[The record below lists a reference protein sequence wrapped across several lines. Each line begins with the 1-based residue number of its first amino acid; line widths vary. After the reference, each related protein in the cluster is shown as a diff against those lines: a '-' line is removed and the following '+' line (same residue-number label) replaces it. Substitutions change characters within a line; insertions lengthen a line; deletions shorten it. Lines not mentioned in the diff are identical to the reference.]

1 MPLDP
6 TEFAADHVAAMPLLV
21 LPSLDAVDPNA
32 WDALGGDDF
41 PFVSHAFLQGL
52 QRTGC
57 VGQGTAWA
65 PRYLLW
71 LDPADGELDGAAP
84 LPQGLLRPRAAAP
97 AYLKTDGRGEYVF
110 DWAWADACARAGL
123 PYYPKLV
130 VAAPFAPANG
140 PKLLVGRCGS
150 RAEAD
155 GLRRTLAEG
164 LWALTH
170 QSRGSSAHV
179 LLCSDDDASALAFG
193 AQASSADVGGAW
205 HRRAT
210 LQYQWHNPGVGD
222 FEGFLGSLRSRARKQ
237 IRSERRV
244 AEGHGL
250 RLQVEGGDQLSAD
263 DWQAV
268 ADLYER
274 GCLRY
279 GSMPYLR
286 PAFFS
291 WLAAHL
297 AGRVV
302 CATARDDDGEIV
314 AMTLN
319 FLGRDALYGR
329 HWGAVQEWP
338 MLHFELAYYRL
349 IAFVAEHGLGR
360 LEAGSGGDHKLAR
373 GLQPTVCHSLHR
385 FADPRL
391 AVAVAGFLDQE
402 REAVAQAQ
410 QAIAAQG
417 RQRRG
422 ELGSDDGPTR
432 ESRSRAQAP
441 DGTPEF

>member
-1 MPLDP
+1 
-6 TEFAADHVAAMPLLV
+6 MPLLV
-21 LPSLDAVDPNA
+21 LQSLDAVDPAA

-41 PFVSHAFLQGL
+41 PFVSHAFLHGL
-52 QRTGC
+52 ERTGC
-57 VGQGTAWA
+57 VGRGTAWS
-65 PRYLLW
+65 PRYLLL
-71 LDPADGELDGAAP
+71 LDKDDGELDPVAP
-84 LPQGLLRPRAAAP
+84 LAPGSLRPRAAAP
-97 AYLKTDGRGEYVF
+97 AYVKTDGRGEYVF
-110 DWAWADACARAGL
+110 DWAWADACARAGV
-123 PYYPKLV
+123 PYYPKVV

-140 PKLLVGRCGS
+140 PKLLVGPCES
-150 RAEAD
+150 REEAD

-164 LWALTH
+164 LWALTRR
-170 QSRGSSAHV
+170 SGSSSAHV
-179 LLCSDDDASALAFG
+179 LLCHNDDALALEAG
-193 AQASSADVGGAW
+193 APDAAADVAAAW

-222 FEGFLGSLRSRARKQ
+222 FEGFLGTLRSRARKQ

-250 RLQVEGGDQLSAD
+250 RLQVERGDDLSGD
-263 DWQAV
+263 DWRAV
-268 ADLYER
+268 AVLYEQ

-286 PAFFS
+286 PAFFD

-297 AGRVV
+297 AKRVV

-360 LEAGSGGDHKLAR
+360 LEAGSGGDHKLGR
-373 GLQPTVCHSLHR
+373 GLQPTVCHSVHR
-385 FADPRL
+385 FSHPGLAI
-391 AVAVAGFLDQE
+391 AVADFLGRE
-402 REAVAQAQ
+402 RAAVAEAQ
-410 QAIAAQG
+410 LAIAAQG
-417 RQRRG
+417 RQRR
-422 ELGSDDGPTR
+422 DDC
-432 ESRSRAQAP
+432 
-441 DGTPEF
+441 